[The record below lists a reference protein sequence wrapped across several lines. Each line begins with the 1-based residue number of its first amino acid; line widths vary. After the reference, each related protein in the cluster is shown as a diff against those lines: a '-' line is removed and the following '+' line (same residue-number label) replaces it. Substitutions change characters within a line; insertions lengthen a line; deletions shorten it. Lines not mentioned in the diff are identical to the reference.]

1 MYNSALMSTDTYFYH
16 YLFIGIFVLVALV
29 FPVLPV
35 VLARFVAPRKPSSI
49 KNATYEC
56 GMEAKGDSWI
66 QLRVQYYIFALIF
79 VVFDIETVF
88 LFPTAISFQSLGVN
102 AFLAIALFIVILA
115 ESLIWA
121 WKKNILEW
129 E

>member
-1 MYNSALMSTDTYFYH
+1 MIHTDSYSYH
-16 YLFIGIFVLVALV
+16 YLFIGIFILVAIT
-29 FPVLPV
+29 FPLLPV
-35 VLARFVAPRKPSSI
+35 ILAGFVAPKKPSPS
-49 KNATYEC
+49 KNAIYEC

-66 QLRVQYYIFALIF
+66 QFRVQYYIFALMF
-79 VVFDIETVF
+79 VIFDIETVF
-88 LFPTAISFQSLGVN
+88 IYPCAISFQKMGVP
-102 AFLAIALFIVILA
+102 AFLAMVVFILILA